1 MEKPGVVSGERILC
15 GALLLLLPV
24 TALVTL
30 VAPLCFLPRDPTTTS
45 GAIVPHLTQPQI
57 FRLLTIHTQLS
68 LNTHHIDGPE
78 VDEQCAWQENPLP
91 LDEGLG
97 GLCAAAPSTLIC
109 LRLPPT
115 WVRFKAAPDA
125 AGELPPRK
133 SSRHQGSCQQGKAA
147 RQQGSCQQRK

>member
-1 MEKPGVVSGERILC
+1 MCTIVAAAAAAASDRAGDLGGATLLSSQRSHQHQWCHRIS
-15 GALLLLLPV
+15 PNN
-24 TALVTL
+24 TAPCT
-30 VAPLCFLPRDPTTTS
+30 C
-45 GAIVPHLTQPQI
+45 
-57 FRLLTIHTQLS
+57 LLTVHTRPRVQS
-68 LNTHHIDGPE
+68 HIDGPE

-133 SSRHQGSCQQGKAA
+133 SSTLKEKLATQGKASHQGNA
-147 RQQGSCQQRK
+147 RHSRKS